1 MKVPISWLKDFV
13 EITIPIEDLARKL
26 TLAGLEVDEVR
37 YVGYPLPAGRIEG
50 QTSAESRLEINAT
63 GIEWAADKI
72 VVAWVSEVLPHPN
85 ADRLVLCKLEDGEQ
99 EHVVLTGAPNLF
111 PYKGIGPLE
120 KPLKVAYAREGAQIY
135 DGHQPGQVL
144 TTLKRARIRGFD
156 SYSMICSEKELG
168 ISEDHEGVIFL
179 DEDAPLGTPLV
190 DYMGDAV
197 LDISILP
204 NTARAASILGVAREV
219 AALTGV
225 PLKDESGRM
234 KDESGKIKDE
244 GGGMKDE
251 GGGAKAEGQ
260 TIEGRISIEITNPE
274 LNPRFVLGLI
284 ENVEICP
291 SPYWVQRRLKLAGMR
306 PINNIVDATN
316 YAMLEIGEPLHAFD
330 YDVLVG
336 RIANPPHEAL
346 VGRIGN
352 RPHKVPKIITRTAG
366 PGEKLTTLDKVE
378 RTLDEKTV
386 LVCDTAGPLSIAG
399 VMGGAESE
407 VSEKTRDIL
416 LEGAAWNFTN
426 IRRTARAQN
435 LPSEASFRFSRGVH
449 PALAER
455 GVRRGLELMRQW
467 ADGVVAHGL
476 VDNYPLPPAAPTVE
490 IAPEDVKRWLGI
502 DLSAEEIIKILASL
516 EFHCEL
522 THYASRITVRATAPD
537 HRLDISE
544 GIIGK
549 ADLLEEIARIYGYD
563 RIPETRL
570 SDELPPQRSN
580 PGLEREERIR
590 DLLVK
595 MGLQE
600 VVSYRMTSIE
610 REARLGM
617 NLNPAAYVQLA
628 KPIASDRC
636 VMRQSLLSSVMEVV
650 ERNAR
655 IRTRMAL
662 FEIGPVFLASQDDG
676 LPDEPQR
683 LAIVLTGP
691 HGVAGWQPADTAA
704 MDFYDLK
711 GILAVLLEEL
721 HVGQV
726 SKPDEIGYGNPTY
739 VPHVGQVSKPDEV
752 GYGNPTYELHG
763 HPTYAL
769 HQHPTFH
776 PGKCARLMAG
786 EREIGVFGELHPQ
799 VRQNYDLP
807 TSPLLAAELD
817 LDALLSL
824 IPERYESW
832 PVPAYPP
839 VLEDLALV
847 VDESLPA
854 ERLAEVIRQAGGK
867 ILADVR
873 LFDLYRGE
881 KIGAG
886 KKSLAYS
893 LTYQAPDKTLTDK
906 DVAGIRTR
914 ILRRLEQELGATLRS

>member
-13 EITIPIEDLARKL
+13 EITIPIEELARRL
-26 TLAGLEVDEVR
+26 TLAGLEVEAIQ
-37 YVGYPLPAGRIEG
+37 YVGLPLPAEKVEG
-50 QTSAESRLEINAT
+50 HTSGDSVLEINT
-63 GIEWAADKI
+63 SGIEWVADKI
-72 VVAWVSEVLPHPN
+72 VVASVSEVMPYPN
-85 ADRLVLCKLEDGEQ
+85 ADRLVLCKLYDSEQ

-144 TTLKRARIRGFD
+144 TTLKRTKIRGFD

-168 ISEDHEGVIFL
+168 ISEDHEGVIIL
-179 DEDAPLGTPLV
+179 DEDAPVGVPLV
-190 DYMGDAV
+190 AYMGDAV

-225 PLKDESGRM
+225 QLKQSSVINDQSSVSDAGF
-234 KDESGKIKDE
+234 
-244 GGGMKDE
+244 
-251 GGGAKAEGQ
+251 AQ
-260 TIEGRISIEITNPE
+260 IEITNPE

-284 ENVEICP
+284 ENVEIRP

-306 PINNIVDATN
+306 PISNIVDATN

-336 RIANPPHEAL
+336 RIGDP
-346 VGRIGN
+346 
-352 RPHKVPKIITRTAG
+352 PHKVPKIITRIAR
-366 PGEKLTTLDKVE
+366 PGEKLTTLDGVE

-386 LVCDTAGPLSIAG
+386 LVCDTAGALSIAG

-407 VSEKTRDIL
+407 VSEKTCNIL

-426 IRRTARAQN
+426 IRRTAKAQN

-449 PALAER
+449 PSMAER
-455 GVRRGLELMRQW
+455 GVRRGLELMSQW
-467 ADGVVAHGL
+467 SDGVVAKGL
-476 VDNYPLPPAAPTVE
+476 VDNYPLPPATPAVE
-490 IAPEDVKRWLGI
+490 ITSADVKRWLGI
-502 DLSAEEIIKILASL
+502 ELSIEEIKKILESL
-516 EFHCEL
+516 EFHCDL
-522 THYASRITVRATAPD
+522 TPHAPRSTLHVAGPD
-537 HRLDISE
+537 HRLDIGE
-544 GIIGK
+544 GIVGK
-549 ADLLEEIARIYGYD
+549 ADLLEEIARVYGYD

-570 SDELPPQRSN
+570 ADELPPQRSN
-580 PGLEREERIR
+580 PSLEREERIR

-600 VVSYRMTSIE
+600 VVSYHMTSIE
-610 REARLGM
+610 REARLFLG
-617 NLNPAAYVQLA
+617 NTPGVSGDAGSLKGYVQLVN
-628 KPIASDRC
+628 PIASDRY
-636 VMRQSLLSSVMEVV
+636 VMRQNLLSSVMEVV

-655 IRTRMAL
+655 IRARMAL
-662 FEIGPVFLASQDDG
+662 FEIGPVFIASEEGD

-691 HGVAGWQPADTAA
+691 RSLPGWQPADTAA

-711 GILAVLLEEL
+711 GILAALLEAL
-721 HVGQV
+721 HIEAVR
-726 SKPDEIGYGNPTY
+726 
-739 VPHVGQVSKPDEV
+739 
-752 GYGNPTYELHG
+752 YESAG
-763 HPTYAL
+763 HPS
-769 HQHPTFH
+769 FH
-776 PGKCARLMAG
+776 PGKQAKVQAG
-786 EREIGVFGELHPQ
+786 EREIGVFGELHP
-799 VRQNYDLP
+799 VIRQNYDLP
-807 TSPLLAAELD
+807 GSPLLAAELD
-817 LDALLSL
+817 LDMLLPL
-824 IPERYESW
+824 IPERYISQ

-847 VDESLPA
+847 VDETLPA
-854 ERLAEVIRQAGGK
+854 ERVAEVIHQAGGK
-867 ILADVR
+867 IVTGVR
-873 LFDLYRGE
+873 LFDVYRGE

-893 LTYQAPDKTLTDK
+893 LTYQAPNKTLTDR

-914 ILRRLEQELGATLRS
+914 ILRRLEQELGAALRS